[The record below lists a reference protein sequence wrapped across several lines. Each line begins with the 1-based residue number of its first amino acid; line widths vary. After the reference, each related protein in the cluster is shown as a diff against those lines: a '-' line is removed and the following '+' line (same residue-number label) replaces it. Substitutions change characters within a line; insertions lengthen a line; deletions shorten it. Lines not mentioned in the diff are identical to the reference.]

1 MNTKSIFLFFCLI
14 SFMSVNASVERNMLS
29 TGRSAT
35 MLSELLLTSGDWVPY
50 PSYSNRAGWDVLLG
64 DRKANLVKNGESR
77 LDYTWKVIP
86 ATAYLEY
93 ERSGNRNIMQDP
105 NSDNNEALADLLM
118 AELAEGKGRFLDQII
133 NGVFYNCERT
143 SWVLSAH
150 LPLQL
155 STRTLPDH
163 TDSVID
169 LGSGELG
176 AMLAWTYFFFNREFD
191 RVNPIISKRLYKEL
205 YDKIIIP
212 YRTIDRYW
220 WMAFVPRED
229 GMVNNWNPWTNFNCL
244 QVIALLENDKVQM
257 GKDVYRSMV
266 SVDKFINYVNFDGA
280 CEEGPSYWS
289 HAAGKLYDYLELV
302 KMITNGQVNLFGEQI
317 IRNMGEYISRSYI
330 GNGWVV
336 NFADASAQFSTSGGL
351 VYRYGKAVNSK
362 EMMQFGAYLDQRNQ
376 SLIPSG
382 TDLFRT
388 LESLRYYDEL
398 MATNAVHRPAPVTTY
413 PETQFYYFS
422 DEATGFLAVKGGY
435 NAESHNH
442 NDAGTFSLWVDKL
455 PLFIDAGVGTYTR
468 QTFGPERYTIW
479 TMRSAF
485 HNLPSING
493 KEQVFGKQY
502 KATSIKVNE
511 SKKSVSMEL
520 AGAYPAETSVKSW
533 NRGYQLS
540 KGKLVITDKFLL
552 NEWKAPHQ
560 LHFMVWGHIEQK
572 PGKISIHT
580 KDKKAQLLYD
590 AGNYDYQLETIE
602 LTDPRLSRVWGNE
615 IYRITLT
622 NKSKKRQ
629 STSHIT
635 ILY

>member
-1 MNTKSIFLFFCLI
+1 
-14 SFMSVNASVERNMLS
+14 MSVNASVERNMLS

-317 IRNMGEYISRSYI
+317 IRNMGEYISRSYV

-362 EMMQFGAYLDQRNQ
+362 EMMQFGAYLAQRNQ

-552 NEWKAPHQ
+552 NEWKAPQQ

>member
-1 MNTKSIFLFFCLI
+1 
-14 SFMSVNASVERNMLS
+14 MSVNASVERNMLS